1 MVHELCQ
8 RRRERR
14 AACAPEAG
22 TVLPGTN
29 LKDRGQGR
37 RLARCGVALRLCSV
51 ILLSWP
57 LVFLLPRLSFGSVC
71 RAQARALCA
80 GTSVPN
86 QASALRLCS
95 RQPRSWLAVKV
106 FRVAGS
112 HSLPSRLYAPAP
124 PRCCIGRGSR
134 NQQVKSRTADTL
146 CVRTMGACF
155 CRCGAQSSG
164 PFQRSTTTC
173 GKGSRQTA
181 TLFRPLIDAC
191 L

>member
-1 MVHELCQ
+1 MHELCQ

-71 RAQARALCA
+71 RAQARAHLCA
-80 GTSVPN
+80 GTSMPN
-86 QASALRLCS
+86 QASSLRYCS
-95 RQPRSWLAVKV
+95 RQPRWLAAKV
-106 FRVAGS
+106 FRVAGP
-112 HSLPSRLYAPAP
+112 HSLHCLCLHASVQLHQHANALGAVPGTSRSSQPF
-124 PRCCIGRGSR
+124 SR
-134 NQQVKSRTADTL
+134 AADTL
-146 CVRTMGACF
+146 RMQIMRSCF
-155 CRCGAQSSG
+155 CRCGKHINQPEGTKWRA
-164 PFQRSTTTC
+164 PAR
-173 GKGSRQTA
+173 
-181 TLFRPLIDAC
+181 
-191 L
+191 